1 MERFNEVILWS
12 KNINFDT
19 FVTLLTSLLIFLV
32 FKLFSGVLAY
42 VIITLFKLNKDKE
55 KNKNAFR
62 KNGIYIALNL
72 FFSILGLY
80 LALMYL
86 KLPEN
91 INVIINKIFKIL
103 IIAIVSH
110 GLARCITKKSAIFKF
125 FDDKTGKTQD
135 ETFISFIIKVI
146 RGIIYVIATFMIISE
161 LGYNLNGLL
170 TGLGLSGVVVAL
182 AAQDAAKNIFGG
194 IVILWDKPFKIGDW
208 IETPTFEGIVEEIT
222 FRSTRIRN
230 FENSIVTI
238 PNSTISNEALIN
250 WSKMKKRRYK
260 QDFVIELSTPLKKVC
275 DVQSKITTMLEN
287 HPRVLKEG
295 IVVKFDKLTDSGYNI
310 LVRVFTDALSYTD
323 FLNTSENINLKIMDI
338 IQKEKVELAYNS
350 QTIYLKK

>member
-1 MERFNEVILWS
+1 MERFNEIISWF
-12 KNINFDT
+12 KNLNMDNFI
-19 FVTLLTSLLIFLV
+19 TLLIAFLIFLL

-42 VIITLFKLNKDKE
+42 IIITVFKLNKGNE
-55 KNKNAFR
+55 KNKKAFR
-62 KNGIYIALNL
+62 QNGIYIALNL

-103 IIAIVSH
+103 IIAVLAQ
-110 GLARCITKKSAIFKF
+110 GLAKCITKKSAIFKF
-125 FDDKTGKTQD
+125 FDDKTGKKRD

-146 RGIIYVIATFMIISE
+146 RGVIYVIAAFMIISE

-208 IETPTFEGIVEEIT
+208 IETKNFEGVVEEIT

-238 PNSTISNEALIN
+238 PNSTITNEALIN

-260 QDFVIELSTPLKKVC
+260 QDFMLELSTPLKKVC
-275 DVQSKITTMLEN
+275 DVQSKLTTMLEN
-287 HPRVLKEG
+287 HPRVLREG
-295 IVVKFDKLTDSGYNI
+295 LIVKFDKVTDSGYNI